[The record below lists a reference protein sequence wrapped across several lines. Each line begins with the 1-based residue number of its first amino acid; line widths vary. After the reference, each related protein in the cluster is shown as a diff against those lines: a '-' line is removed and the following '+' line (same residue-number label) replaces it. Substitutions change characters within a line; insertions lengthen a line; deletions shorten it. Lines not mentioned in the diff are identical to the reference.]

1 MKNISS
7 NQFKNILPEIPG
19 IPKIPQIDIPELKG
33 KISIGGKGQFQ
44 DLLTDML
51 SKVNG
56 MMTKSEQLTEAAVT
70 TGKVNLHEVMIA
82 MAEEEVALGLTTQ
95 VAGKF
100 ISTIEKLTQM
110 QI

>member
-1 MKNISS
+1 MKQPI
-7 NQFKNILPEIPG
+7 NQFKSL
-19 IPKIPQIDIPELKG
+19 IPQVPQVPNIPLHG
-33 KISIGGKGQFQ
+33 QVTLGGPQFK
-44 DLLTDML
+44 DVLVDML
-51 SKVNG
+51 GKVNK
-56 MMTKSEQLTEAAVT
+56 MMNKSEQLTEAAVT

-100 ISTIEKLTQM
+100 ISTVEKLTQM

>member
-1 MKNISS
+1 MN
-7 NQFKNILPEIPG
+7 NPTPNFKNMIPG
-19 IPKIPQIDIPELKG
+19 MPQIPQIQIPSLHG
-33 KISIGGKGQFQ
+33 QVTNGGATFGN
-44 DLLTDML
+44 LLGEML
-51 SKVNG
+51 SKVNDTMG
-56 MMTKSEQLTEAAVT
+56 KTDRLSEEAVT

-110 QI
+110 QV